1 MAVRR
6 QTKRTKTAGATS
18 LPSRDDGPGERAVRF
33 LNRLTHTGDYAGVP
47 FDLRAWQAEPIRE
60 LFGTLRADG
69 TRQYRKTFWALPR
82 KQGKTEIV
90 AGGGL
95 FLLMGQG
102 RTNQRIYTASG
113 DVKQASLIFKAM
125 CDMIRA
131 DPRLESLTVI
141 YEGYKRI
148 DYPRGNSSLE
158 VLSSVPKSKHGLGP
172 TAVLIDEYHV
182 VDEELVNVLTT
193 GFGARRDPLTWMITT
208 AGWDRTSLCFDEWEY
223 ALKVRDGVIDDP
235 TYLPVI
241 HAADPEDDWTDER
254 VWHKAMPALGDFCNV
269 EFIREEFRK
278 ARERPRFENT
288 FRQLYLNQWTEQAS
302 RWLQAERWKACKT
315 LDAAELDGAECYG
328 GLDLGV
334 TGDMSALVRSF
345 PNDRGGVD
353 VLPRFWVPRDG
364 RWRQEPRN
372 KDLYPLWQKQGFL
385 TFTDGETTDFDQVES
400 DILAMNETTPFRMLC
415 ADRAYA
421 SHLLSR
427 LFNNHGLPVEGIPQG
442 PITLNEPMT
451 RLEAMILDEK
461 IRHTDHP
468 VLNWNVANA
477 VTKKTSTGLMH
488 LDKSTTTSRI
498 DGLAALINSLAAWMR
513 DAGESTVSGPVVS
526 FFTPGRG

>member
-1 MAVRR
+1 VGRPAVIH
-6 QTKRTKTAGATS
+6 G
-18 LPSRDDGPGERAVRF
+18 LIDPGERAVQF
-33 LNRLTHTGDYAGVP
+33 YNRLTHTGDYAGQP
-47 FDLRAWQAEPIRE
+47 FDLRDWQEDPIRK
-60 LFGTLRADG
+60 LFGTLRPDG
-69 TRQYRKTFWALPR
+69 TRQYRKTFWGLPR

-90 AGGGL
+90 GGGGL
-95 FLLMGQG
+95 CLMAGQG
-102 RTNQRIYTASG
+102 RKNQRIYTASG

-125 CDMIRA
+125 VDMIRA
-131 DPRLESLTVI
+131 NPRLESLMVI
-141 YEGYKRI
+141 YDGYKRI
-148 DYPRGNSSLE
+148 EYPKGNSSLE

-223 ALKVRDGVIDDP
+223 ALKVRDGVVDDP

-241 HAADPEDDWTDER
+241 FAAEPDDDWTDER
-254 VWHKAMPALGDFCNV
+254 VWHKAMPALGDFCNI

-302 RWLQAERWKACKT
+302 RWLQAERWKACGG
-315 LDAAELDGAECYG
+315 LDTASLDGRECYA

-334 TGDMSALVRSF
+334 TGDMAALAMSF
-345 PNDRGGVD
+345 PNDCSGLD
-353 VLPRFWVPRDG
+353 TDYRFWAPRDG

-372 KDLYPLWQKQGFL
+372 KDLYPLWEKQGFL
-385 TFTDGETTDFDQVES
+385 TFTDGETTDFNQIEA
-400 DILAMNETTPFRMLC
+400 DILELNERRPFRLIC

-421 SHLLSR
+421 SQLLSR
-427 LFNNHGLPVEGIPQG
+427 LYNSRGLPVEGIPQG
-442 PITLNEPMT
+442 PVTLNEPMV
-451 RLEAMILDEK
+451 RFEAMILDEQ
-461 IRHTDHP
+461 IRHGDNP
-468 VLNWNVANA
+468 VMAWNVANA
-477 VTKKTSTGLMH
+477 VVKRTSTGLMH
-488 LDKSTTTSRI
+488 LDKSTATSRI
-498 DGLAALINSLAAWMR
+498 DGLAAAINSIAAWMR
-513 DAGESTVSGPVVS
+513 DAGEATLSGPAVS